1 MNVKKMGA
9 IAGVIVLLIPA
20 LSLCAGCASKPAVT
34 VDTGDIE
41 RLRYELESLR
51 GEYDSL
57 KQNYQQLA
65 DESQFYADYYRRA
78 TAVIESGLGEL
89 SALGADSAGE
99 IQKLRSYIAILRNIV
114 NNIIAG
120 GQGEGRQDTQADGD

>member
-1 MNVKKMGA
+1 MCKIIIGILV
-9 IAGVIVLLIPA
+9 VLFVVCA
-20 LSLCAGCASKPAVT
+20 VLSLCTGCASKPAVI

-41 RLRYELESLR
+41 QLRHELESLR
-51 GEYDSL
+51 SEYARL
-57 KQNYQQLA
+57 QQNYQQLA

-89 SALGADSAGE
+89 SALGTDSAGE
-99 IQKLRSYIAILRNIV
+99 IQKLRSYVAILRNIV

-120 GQGEGRQDTQADGD
+120 EQGKGQQDIKADGD